1 MSLMQKAS
9 SLEKS
14 YRKRLWGMQELQSH
28 ENQESPENQGI
39 VVLKRTDL
47 GNLRGENW

>member
-1 MSLMQKAS
+1 MSLMQKVS
-9 SLEKS
+9 SLES

-39 VVLKRTDL
+39 VVY
-47 GNLRGENW
+47 